1 MEQKNN
7 LVVSLR
13 CDNSICIRIALE
25 LHIILMQWRCPS
37 TNTGS
42 VCVEPR
48 SASSAM
54 MVSYLAS
61 RLECVPCRVEYVLP
75 FVDHSLGLPFLVCPD
90 TTVDRSTGC
99 STALVSSC
107 NAFFLVVLVRNTIF
121 YQSTGTL
128 RLDVNFHKCR
138 CSLDYLHLN
147 TIMYD
152 ATIDRIHLHIK
163 LDNISTTPAW
173 AK

>member
-1 MEQKNN
+1 VTPLPRLSHCEAAERRDAYRCCGAAAIRLEPGLYAKDTDHGNSAARYEAPCNPVANPLRDIAVSIADMEQKNN

-75 FVDHSLGLPFLVCPD
+75 FVDHSLGLPFLVSLP
-90 TTVDRSTGC
+90 TST
-99 STALVSSC
+99 SFA
-107 NAFFLVVLVRNTIF
+107 
-121 YQSTGTL
+121 
-128 RLDVNFHKCR
+128 
-138 CSLDYLHLN
+138 
-147 TIMYD
+147 
-152 ATIDRIHLHIK
+152 
-163 LDNISTTPAW
+163 
-173 AK
+173 